1 MLNYLILKAFLKA
14 YFDRG
19 GSPEALRLLSSL
31 ERVKDDSAIC
41 AVLYQLYKEGKSVSY
56 EVFYKELQLYL
67 KKNRKKLT
75 EAEELL
81 LMEVQKAG
89 SVVYLELGLSDI
101 SYALEKLEEYLKLK
115 SFKALMDRINL
126 VVKSEEIS
134 DKELLTHLASEL
146 KKTYEE
152 VIGVDIYLGKTR
164 YISYMEDISVRP
176 YYVSSGRNEKVKTGL
191 TFIDNELTNGGLERG
206 WFVVFAAGTGIGK
219 TTLMTNIAAES
230 FRLGHRVLYISL
242 EMTEKEIARRIDS
255 ILTGVPLSSLMQLGD
270 QQNYQI
276 VNQPATNFY
285 SPSPSD
291 IHQQVVEK
299 LKEVIKDLSG
309 KNADLVITYYPSMSI
324 HAFYVR
330 NILSEFKLMG
340 KEFDIVIIDF
350 ADYFK
355 SSTTSDAPYWESVAE
370 AFKYLPGIARENNV
384 VIITATEINKRDA
397 ERGDVTLASVY
408 GSSSKAFGADL
419 VLGIERSGDQL
430 DRYGDSG
437 VRIVRVL
444 KYRHGPSLRD
454 FRIQLDPKT
463 LKVRVL

>member
-31 ERVKDDSAIC
+31 EKVKDDSAIC
-41 AVLYQLYKEGKSVSY
+41 AVLHQLYKEGKSVSY

-115 SFKALMDRINL
+115 SFKALMDRVDL
-126 VVKSEEIS
+126 VVKSGEIS

-152 VIGVDIYLGKTR
+152 IIGVDIYLGKTK
-164 YISYMEDISVRP
+164 YISYTEDVSVRP
-176 YYVSSGRNEKVKTGL
+176 YYVPSGKNEKVKTGL

-255 ILTGVPLSSLMQLGD
+255 ILTGVPLNSLMQLGD
-270 QQNYQI
+270 PQNYQI
-276 VNQPATNFY
+276 VY
-285 SPSPSD
+285 SAANLDFTLPSD
-291 IHQQVVEK
+291 THQQVVEK

-355 SSTTSDAPYWESVAE
+355 SSATSDAPYWESVAE

-397 ERGDVTLASVY
+397 EKGDVTLASVY